1 MADLNESGDS
11 KDRKVDTD
19 TVESGSD
26 RNSGKVNF
34 ISYSYLS

>member
-11 KDRKVDTD
+11 KERKVSTD

-26 RNSGKVNF
+26 RNLGKVNF
-34 ISYSYLS
+34 I

>member
-11 KDRKVDTD
+11 RERKVETD

-26 RNSGKVNF
+26 RKSGKVNF
-34 ISYSYLS
+34 I

>member
-1 MADLNESGDS
+1 VADLNERGDS

-19 TVESGSD
+19 TVQSGSD

-34 ISYSYLS
+34 I